1 MSVLLPNTMIAG
13 CVRCGT
19 TWLSSNLR
27 LHPDVF
33 IHKKKEAH
41 FFSRDVNYQQGIPY
55 YESQFAHWSGQKRV
69 VDVTPTCFSNAYV
82 SFDIAARIHQ
92 HLPEIKL
99 IVSLRNPLDRIV
111 SQYWHDSA
119 KRAEGL
125 PFPIEE
131 VAKSSPQFIVEG
143 NYIDHIHNYLKYFSR
158 EQIHVVIFDDI
169 EERPEEVLESVYS
182 YLDLESI
189 ESSLLTHTRINSAYS
204 KKHEGKSF
212 LYWYLHRAFFKM
224 KFFKAAEVFERLN
237 YDEKQEISAEVKEY
251 LYQNYYAEGINQLE
265 EFLQRDLTSWR
276 I

>member
-1 MSVLLPNTMIAG
+1 MNVLLPNTMIAG

-27 LHPDVF
+27 MHPDVF

-41 FFSRDVNYQQGIPY
+41 FFSRDVNYQQGIPF
-55 YESQFAHWSGQKRV
+55 YESQFADWSGQKRV

-99 IVSLRNPLDRIV
+99 IVSLRNPMERIV
-111 SQYWHDSA
+111 SQYWHLRS
-119 KRAEGL
+119 K
-125 PFPIEE
+125 FPKNQKYTFEE
-131 VAKSSPQFIVEG
+131 VVHRRPEFIQEG
-143 NYIDHIHNYLKYFSR
+143 NYIDHFQHYLKYFSR

-169 EERPEEVLESVYS
+169 EEQPEEVLESVYS

-189 ESSLLTHTRINSAYS
+189 ACSPLVYTRINSAYS

-212 LYWYLHRAFFKM
+212 LFWYLHRAFFKM
-224 KFFKAAEVFERLN
+224 KFFKAAEVFEQFN
-237 YDEKQEISAEVKEY
+237 YDEKQEISAEVKEH
-251 LYQNYYAEGINQLE
+251 LCQNYYAERINQLE